1 MKYEITMAFS
11 DYVPNDTLG
20 KIAAECMMEVGAP
33 KRETSD
39 YELAK
44 KFLNS

>member
-1 MKYEITMAFS
+1 MTGTTMKYEITMAFS

-33 KRETSD
+33 EMGD
-39 YELAK
+39 
-44 KFLNS
+44 F